1 MSSANIARALQQKI
15 FSTLRVSMPG
25 IIEEYDYKTRKCS
38 VKIDMQELYEDGS
51 ELDYPVITNVPV
63 MLSCSGGASMIM
75 PIRRGDSCLILFA
88 DRNIDSWL
96 LGVSGRAPKTMRMH
110 SINDAVVLMGL
121 MPFKTLSA
129 AKNNDDLLISY
140 EDSEI
145 TLKPEGNIEVTSAKK
160 ITVKTEDIQIEC
172 ANANIKASNKINI
185 ESASEINIKATSKI
199 DIESAKEITVKA
211 ENIAI
216 NCTNASVKASGAI
229 QTETPSFT
237 QKGKMIID
245 GDIEVKGS
253 SLLTGNATL
262 KGAMEVNGNSTLRG
276 RTTCQ
281 STIEGREVK
290 TSSGIDLGSHK
301 HSYNEAQQ
309 GSNPTVVRPSI
320 TGTAS

>member
-1 MSSANIARALQQKI
+1 MSSADIARALQQKI
-15 FSTLRVSMPG
+15 FTTLRVSMPG

-63 MLSCSGGASMIM
+63 MIACSGGASMIM
-75 PIRRGDSCLILFA
+75 PVKRGDTCLVLFT
-88 DRNIDSWL
+88 DRDIDSWL

-110 SINDAVVLMGL
+110 NINDAVVLMGL

-145 TLKPEGNIEVTSAKK
+145 ILKPEGNVEVTSAKK
-160 ITVKTEDIQIEC
+160 ITVKTEDIQMEC
-172 ANANIKASNKINI
+172 ANANIKASNKIDI
-185 ESASEINIKATSKI
+185 ENAKEINIKA
-199 DIESAKEITVKA
+199 
-211 ENIAI
+211 ENISI
-216 NCTNASVKASGAI
+216 NCTNASIKASGTI
-229 QTETPSFT
+229 QAETPSFT

-262 KGAMEVNGNSTLRG
+262 KGAMEVSGNSTLRG

-290 TSSGIDLGSHK
+290 TSSGIDLGKHK